1 MSVAPAALHADVSA
15 IADADADERLLRCD
29 KGRQELLAGNAA
41 SLGRVKIA
49 KRAEHGRQ
57 GVLHGVH
64 RFGVDRRPIQRA
76 RHGSHCHSGFLGGD
90 LFAAVEHDVGF
101 LNAALLLQV
110 MGKLRQR
117 VLAVAANHAADRVED
132 EFFRQLNDFRGN
144 IVVFQLGRHP
154 AKSIDTVFVIDTGEL
169 FHFQCISFYSEFGY
183 FSGNHREDHSAR

>member
-1 MSVAPAALHADVSA
+1 
-15 IADADADERLLRCD
+15 
-29 KGRQELLAGNAA
+29 
-41 SLGRVKIA
+41 
-49 KRAEHGRQ
+49 
-57 GVLHGVH
+57 
-64 RFGVDRRPIQRA
+64 
-76 RHGSHCHSGFLGGD
+76 
-90 LFAAVEHDVGF
+90 
-101 LNAALLLQV
+101 

-169 FHFQCISFYSEFGY
+169 FHFQCISFYSGFGY